1 MASQVPAVIA
11 KIISLKQKFTYG
23 ENQIAQ
29 FVIHNSEFISQ
40 HTITALA
47 NEIGV
52 SETSINRFCK
62 KIGFKGFN
70 DFKIAIAQDTFY
82 REMQTRK
89 KERREITPIDGL
101 ALDYNELV
109 VNTSAMVSEDA
120 LLNVAEMLKKARRI
134 HIFGIFDSFLPAMAL
149 KNRLTLI
156 GINAE
161 ASNDSRAMK
170 IAASQATAEDIVI
183 AFTRSGA
190 TPEIIDAVSTAQMNQ
205 AKTVAIT
212 CYDSSP
218 VTEAAETNIIVPDKM
233 SVSNSA
239 MMSNHITFLFVVDAV
254 TSLLISSD
262 KSYLKKKLDSEG
274 IISSRPSV
282 TEYY

>member
-11 KIISLKQKFTYG
+11 KIISLNKKFTYG

-29 FVIHNSEFISQ
+29 FVIHHPEFITQ

-109 VNTSAMVSEDA
+109 INTSAMISEDT
-120 LLNVAEMLKKARRI
+120 LRYVAEALKQARRI
-134 HIFGIFDSFLPAMAL
+134 HIFGIFDSFLSAMAL
-149 KNRLTLI
+149 KNRLSLI
-156 GINAE
+156 GISAE
-161 ASNDSRAMK
+161 ASSDSRAMK
-170 IAASQATAEDIVI
+170 IAASQATPEDVVI
-183 AFTRSGA
+183 AFSRSGA
-190 TPEIIDAVSTAQMNQ
+190 TQELIAAVSAAQMNQ

-218 VTEAAETNIIVPDKM
+218 ITEAAEKNIIVPDKM
-233 SVSNSA
+233 SVNNSA

-254 TSLLISSD
+254 MSLLISSD